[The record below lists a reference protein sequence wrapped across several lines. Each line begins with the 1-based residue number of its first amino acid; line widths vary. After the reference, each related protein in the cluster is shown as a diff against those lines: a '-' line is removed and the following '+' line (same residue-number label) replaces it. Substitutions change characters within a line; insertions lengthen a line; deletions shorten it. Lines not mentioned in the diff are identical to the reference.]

1 MSITV
6 SSATNDELTV
16 LWQGLDFVNRQSLQ
30 GEWWKSQAAIVQSLL
45 TQVQAQAT
53 TNGIWP
59 IPSIDA

>member
-16 LWQGLDFVNRQSLQ
+16 LWQGLDAINRLSDQ
-30 GEWWKSQAAIVQSLL
+30 GEWWKSNYAPLQSLL
-45 TQVQAQAT
+45 SQVQTQAT

-59 IPSIDA
+59 IPSVDF